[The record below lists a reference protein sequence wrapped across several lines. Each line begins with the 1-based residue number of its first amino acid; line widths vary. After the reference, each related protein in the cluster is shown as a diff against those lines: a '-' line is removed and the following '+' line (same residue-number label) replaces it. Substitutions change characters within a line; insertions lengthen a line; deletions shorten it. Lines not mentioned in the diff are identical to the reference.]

1 MVNQPAPER
10 PKVTALTPGAGSN
23 AQPKIL
29 VRGCESGLK
38 GDVRIVGFF
47 ALSFLAAC
55 VPDLST
61 ICPHH
66 PITQG
71 VFGGIVD
78 ANNTLEQNVKVDL
91 YTMLNGVQS
100 TMAAA
105 SAETTRGGYQLNVD
119 PSTYI
124 LCAKT
129 VCATVTVP
137 TGLVELSAVDAAS
150 GLTWDAPVAVPP
162 AQTVGPCTFG
172 N

>member
-1 MVNQPAPER
+1 VR
-10 PKVTALTPGAGSN
+10 TIGLLAL
-23 AQPKIL
+23 
-29 VRGCESGLK
+29 V
-38 GDVRIVGFF
+38 
-47 ALSFLAAC
+47 FLAAC

-61 ICPHH
+61 ICPHKTS
-66 PITQG
+66 ITQG

-78 ANNTLEQNVKVDL
+78 SNGTQEENVAVDL
-91 YTMLNGVQS
+91 YTIENGVQS
-100 TMAAA
+100 ATATFTVQ
-105 SAETTRGGYQLNVD
+105 TTRGGYELNVT

-129 VCATVTVP
+129 VCAMVTVP

-162 AQTVGPCTFG
+162 AQMVGPCTYG

>member
-1 MVNQPAPER
+1 MR
-10 PKVTALTPGAGSN
+10 
-23 AQPKIL
+23 II
-29 VRGCESGLK
+29 GLFTLA
-38 GDVRIVGFF
+38 V
-47 ALSFLAAC
+47 LAAC
-55 VPDLST
+55 TPDLST
-61 ICPHH
+61 ICPHK

-78 ANNTLEQNVKVDL
+78 SDNAIEENVQVDL

-100 TMAAA
+100 TTPAA
-105 SAETTRGGYQLNVD
+105 STQTTRGGYQVGVD

-137 TGLVELSAVDAAS
+137 TGLVELSGVDATS
-150 GLTWDAPVAVPP
+150 SFMWDAPVAVPP
-162 AQTVGPCTFG
+162 AQTIGPCTFG